1 MTLRRGK
8 RIAVTCHLCS
18 RVWTAQIGR
27 GRESYQEHYLDEHY
41 VELEAERVMR

>member
-8 RIAVTCHLCS
+8 HIAVTCHLCS
-18 RVWTAQIGR
+18 RIWTAPAGH
-27 GRESYQEHYLDEHY
+27 GSESYREHYMEEHY